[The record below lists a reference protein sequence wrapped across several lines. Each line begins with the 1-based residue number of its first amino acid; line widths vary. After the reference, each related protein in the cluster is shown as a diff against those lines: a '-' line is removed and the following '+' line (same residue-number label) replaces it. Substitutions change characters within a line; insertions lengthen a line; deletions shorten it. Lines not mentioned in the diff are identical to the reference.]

1 MSLGARRLK
10 KRIPA
15 LAVGLWVILGFVAC
29 GGSSKTAP
37 PSSVPDRVLASQ
49 GVTTNQTIGG
59 LVIINGYNDTLPRLA
74 PLGAGSSPD
83 LMAISPTR
91 NIVSAFD
98 ASSNTVYAVNTTTE
112 KAVGNVH
119 LPGLT
124 NSMVIPTAAGIGYA
138 AVPDA
143 VINGFS
149 FLGAVAVMNFAT
161 NGLTTIA
168 VPSAQTV
175 VSNSTGTQLLVFSN
189 DSDSMT
195 ILSPGAAVP
204 PVDTSCISTPND
216 SVCTIIPGF
225 NRPVYAI
232 INGTTAYILNCGM
245 QCGGAQAASVAIFDL
260 NTLTV
265 TSTIPV
271 DAATYALLNGSTLYV
286 AGTSP
291 TNNACTGQK
300 TAATTCGRLDV
311 VDLNSGAVTASYV
324 ITDGYHWRMDMSA
337 NGQLF
342 VGSHNCTNIGNVNLG
357 GGEIRGC
364 LSIFDSVNIK
374 IIIPGDNGDVNGLQ
388 SFTSRY
394 ITYVAQGGNLRV
406 YTTYSYQDGLL
417 INDFVPFGT
426 IDIVGYVGDIKA
438 VDFF

>member
-1 MSLGARRLK
+1 
-10 KRIPA
+10 
-15 LAVGLWVILGFVAC
+15 
-29 GGSSKTAP
+29 
-37 PSSVPDRVLASQ
+37 
-49 GVTTNQTIGG
+49 
-59 LVIINGYNDTLPRLA
+59 
-74 PLGAGSSPD
+74 
-83 LMAISPTR
+83 MAISPTR
-91 NIVSAFD
+91 NIVAAFD
-98 ASSNTVYAVNTTTE
+98 TSSNTVFASDTSTE
-112 KAVGNVH
+112 KAVGNVR

-138 AVPDA
+138 AVPNA
-143 VINGFS
+143 VIDGFS

-161 NGLTTIA
+161 GGLATIA

-225 NRPVYAI
+225 NRPVYAV
-232 INGTTAYILNCGM
+232 INGTTAYVLNCGL
-245 QCGGAQAASVAIFDL
+245 QCGGTQPASVAIFNL

-265 TSTIPV
+265 TGTIPV

-311 VDLNSGAVTASYV
+311 VDLNSGTVTASYV
-324 ITDGYHWRMDMSA
+324 ITDGYHWRMDLGA

-342 VGSHNCTNIGNVNLG
+342 VGARNCTNIGNVNIG

-364 LSIFDSVNIK
+364 LTIFDSVNIK
-374 IIIPGDNGDVNGLQ
+374 IIIPGDNGDVDGLQ
-388 SFTSRY
+388 SFTSRF
-394 ITYVAQGGNLRV
+394 ITYVAEGGNLRV
-406 YTTYSYQDGLL
+406 YTTYGYRDGLL

-426 IDIVGYVGDIKA
+426 INIVGYVGDIKA
-438 VDFF
+438 IDFF

>member
-10 KRIPA
+10 KHIPA
-15 LAVGLWVILGFVAC
+15 LAVGLWVTLGFVAC
-29 GGSSKTAP
+29 GGSSKTNP
-37 PSSVPDRVLASQ
+37 PSGLSNRVLASQ
-49 GVTTNQTIGG
+49 GVTTNQTFGG
-59 LVIINGYNDTLPRLA
+59 LVIVNGFNDTIPRLA
-74 PLGAGSSPD
+74 PLGAGSSPR

-91 NIVSAFD
+91 NIVAAFD
-98 ASSNTVYAVNTTTE
+98 SSSNTVYASDTSTE

-119 LPGLT
+119 LPGST
-124 NSMVIPTAAGIGYA
+124 TSMVIPTAAGIGYA
-138 AVPDA
+138 AVPNA

-149 FLGAVAVMNFAT
+149 FLGAVAVMNFPT
-161 NGLTTIA
+161 GGLATIA

-204 PVDTSCISTPND
+204 PVDTSCISTPNN

-225 NRPVYAI
+225 NRPVYAVI
-232 INGTTAYILNCGM
+232 SGTTAYVLNCGL
-245 QCGGAQAASVAIFDL
+245 QCGGTQAASVAIFNL

-265 TSTIPV
+265 TGTIPV

-311 VDLNSGAVTASYV
+311 VDLNSGTVTASYV

-342 VGSHNCTNIGNVNLG
+342 VGSHNCTNIGNVNIG

-364 LSIFDSVNIK
+364 LTIFDTVNIK
-374 IIIPGDNGDVNGLQ
+374 ILIPGDNGDVNGLQ
-388 SFTSRY
+388 SFTSRF
-394 ITYVAQGGNLRV
+394 ITYVAEGGNLRV
-406 YTTYSYQDGLL
+406 YTTYGYQDGLL

-426 IDIVGYVGDIKA
+426 INIVGYVGDVKA
-438 VDFF
+438 IDFF